1 MGKGKTA
8 VPKIEVIAFGPIGP
22 PKEVVDPHP
31 GKTPSATME
40 PVVQAATGEKKVSI
54 WDLLG

>member
-1 MGKGKTA
+1 MDKGAKH
-8 VPKIEVIAFGPIGP
+8 VPKINVISLGPIGP

-40 PVVQAATGEKKVSI
+40 PVVKAATGEKKVSI